1 MKKRLPM
8 AAGISKNGTA
18 DMGKLDLNG
27 RTVLVTGA
35 ARGLGKQLA
44 LHLATVEGAN
54 LILVDR
60 NLTGLQE
67 VVEEIGEPRS
77 GGIKIILKDLLAED
91 GPRSLYDDLGN
102 EEVFGLV
109 NNAGLTYYG
118 ETESSNLDLFRSIIN
133 LDFRVVVELSLLFL
147 SRFKAKGEG
156 FILNVTSLAS
166 FVPTPYQ
173 AVYAAAKG
181 AAQSFSEC
189 LYQENR
195 GCPVIISTFAPS
207 GIVTDMIEESG
218 LTGHMHKHRYSYV
231 SPERAAREALR
242 GLKRG
247 KRLIIPGLINRL
259 IYVFMNL
266 LPRRILIALARGIY
280 KYDKYRGSDVRRE

>member
-1 MKKRLPM
+1 MKKL
-8 AAGISKNGTA
+8 ALS
-18 DMGKLDLNG
+18 G
-27 RTVLVTGA
+27 RNVLITGA

-44 LHLATVEGAN
+44 IYLATVEGAN
-54 LILVDR
+54 LVLVGRDVAGLN
-60 NLTGLQE
+60 NL
-67 VVEEIGEPRS
+67 VEEINSRCS
-77 GGIKIILKDLLAED
+77 VKSRIMVKDLLTEHSAQT
-91 GPRSLYDDLGN
+91 LYDELKDD
-102 EEVFGLV
+102 EIFGLM

-118 ETESSNLDLFRSIIN
+118 ETESSHLDLFRSIIN

-147 SRFKAKGEG
+147 SGFKAKGEG

-166 FVPTPYQ
+166 FVPIPYQ

-195 GCPVIISTFAPS
+195 GSPVIISTFAPS
-207 GIVTDMIEESG
+207 GIVTDMIQESG

-231 SPERAAREALR
+231 SPERAAREAIR

-266 LPRRILIALARGIY
+266 LPRRILIALARGMY

>member
-1 MKKRLPM
+1 MKKL
-8 AAGISKNGTA
+8 ALS
-18 DMGKLDLNG
+18 G
-27 RTVLVTGA
+27 RNVLITGA

-44 LHLATVEGAN
+44 ISLATVEGAN
-54 LILVDR
+54 LILVGRDVAGLN
-60 NLTGLQE
+60 NL
-67 VVEEIGEPRS
+67 VEEINSRCS
-77 GGIKIILKDLLAED
+77 VKTRIIVKDLLTEHSAKT
-91 GPRSLYDDLGN
+91 LYDEIKDDDI
-102 EEVFGLV
+102 FGLV

-166 FVPTPYQ
+166 FVPIPYQ

-195 GCPVIISTFAPS
+195 GSPVIISTFAPS
-207 GIVTDMIEESG
+207 GIITDMIEESG

-231 SPERAAREALR
+231 SPERAATEAVR

-247 KRLIIPGLINRL
+247 KRLIIPGLTNRL

>member
-1 MKKRLPM
+1 MKKL
-8 AAGISKNGTA
+8 ALS
-18 DMGKLDLNG
+18 G
-27 RTVLVTGA
+27 RNVLITGA

-44 LHLATVEGAN
+44 ISLATVEGAN
-54 LILVDR
+54 LILVSRDVAGLN
-60 NLTGLQE
+60 NL
-67 VVEEIGEPRS
+67 VEEINSRCS
-77 GGIKIILKDLLAED
+77 VKTRIIVKDLLTEHSAKT
-91 GPRSLYDDLGN
+91 LYDEIKDDDI
-102 EEVFGLV
+102 FGLV

-166 FVPTPYQ
+166 FVPIPYQ

-195 GCPVIISTFAPS
+195 GSPVIISTFAPS
-207 GIVTDMIEESG
+207 GIITDMIEESG

-231 SPERAAREALR
+231 SPERAATEAVR
-242 GLKRG
+242 GLKRR
-247 KRLIIPGLINRL
+247 KRLIIPGLTNRL

>member
-1 MKKRLPM
+1 MKKL
-8 AAGISKNGTA
+8 ALS
-18 DMGKLDLNG
+18 G
-27 RTVLVTGA
+27 RNVLITGA

-44 LHLATVEGAN
+44 ISLATVEGAN
-54 LILVDR
+54 LILVGRDVAGLN
-60 NLTGLQE
+60 NL
-67 VVEEIGEPRS
+67 VEEINSRCS
-77 GGIKIILKDLLAED
+77 VKTRIIVKDLLTEHSAKT
-91 GPRSLYDDLGN
+91 LYDEIKDDDI
-102 EEVFGLV
+102 FGLV
-109 NNAGLTYYG
+109 NNAGMTYYG
-118 ETESSNLDLFRSIIN
+118 VTEASQIDLFRSIIN

-166 FVPTPYQ
+166 FVPIPYQ

-195 GCPVIISTFAPS
+195 GSPVIISTFAPS
-207 GIVTDMIEESG
+207 GIITDMIEESG

-231 SPERAAREALR
+231 SPERAATEAVR

-247 KRLIIPGLINRL
+247 KRLIIPGLTNRL

>member
-1 MKKRLPM
+1 MKKRLPT
-8 AAGISKNGTA
+8 AAGILKNSTV
-18 DMGKLDLNG
+18 DMKSLSLNG
-27 RTVLVTGA
+27 KTVLVTGA

-54 LILVDR
+54 LILVDK
-60 NLTGLQE
+60 NLKGLQK

-77 GGIKIILKDLLAED
+77 AKIKIIFKDLLDED
-91 GPRSLYDDLGN
+91 GPRSLLDDLGN

-118 ETESSNLDLFRSIIN
+118 ETEASHLDLFRSIIN

-166 FVPTPYQ
+166 FVPIPYQ
-173 AVYAAAKG
+173 AVYSAAKG

-218 LTGHMHKHRYSYV
+218 LTGHMRKHRYSYV
-231 SPERAAREALR
+231 SPERAARELIR
-242 GLKRG
+242 GLKQG

-259 IYVFMNL
+259 IYMLMNL
-266 LPRRILIALARGIY
+266 LPRRILIALAKGIY
-280 KYDKYRGSDVRRE
+280 KYEKYRRSDPGRE